1 GDLLFSAPPSQQE
14 AGTAEPLKL
23 ALSAEPG
30 KAFTASFGNR
40 EISAELTRL
49 LSDAKVPKA
58 IHNYKAALREL
69 QCRGVEL
76 AGMRDEPMLYSYL
89 VNPTYPRHSLAEIAL
104 RSFNLMLS
112 DSLPEAADVTA
123 RITTRLRQEVEA
135 GGLMPVYEKI
145 DLPLLPVL

>member
-1 GDLLFSAPPSQQE
+1 KELGQSALRAKTALAVAFAFTTAAAEAEPEEETGAEESTPTTGDLLFSAPPSQQE

-104 RSFNLMLS
+104 RSFNLM
-112 DSLPEAADVTA
+112 
-123 RITTRLRQEVEA
+123 
-135 GGLMPVYEKI
+135 
-145 DLPLLPVL
+145 